1 MSASAKT
8 SGPTPVMAQFL
19 AAKQAHP
26 DALLFFRM
34 GDFYELFFED
44 AEKAARALDIALTKR
59 GQHEGTDIPMCGVP
73 AHSAEGY
80 LAKLVRK
87 GFRVAICEQLEDP
100 AEARKRGSKSVVHR
114 DVVRVITPGT
124 LTEDSLLDPRASNRL
139 AAIAFAAG
147 GLEAALAW
155 ADVST
160 GEFAVMSAP
169 AQRLVDEAAGLS
181 IGEIVHVDSE
191 YGRAEVMA
199 LAAMAG
205 AASPRPARASD
216 PAAAKRVLCNGFG
229 VATLEGFGD
238 FQRVELAALGLV
250 YDYIATTQA
259 GAAPR
264 LSPPR
269 RLETAGVMAIDAT
282 TRASLELERS
292 QQGGRA
298 GSLLDAIDRTITA
311 PGGRLLASWLARP
324 LLDLEAINHR
334 LDAVAALVDDSNA
347 RGRLAAELT
356 GTGDMDRA
364 VSRLQLERGGPRDL
378 ASVLA
383 GLKTG
388 NHLAAMLPASNPRLL
403 DQVAGALNLSQHPAL
418 IELALH
424 LDALLKEDPPLL
436 ARDGGFI
443 RPGFDAVLDDAIAL
457 RDDARRLIAALQA
470 TVSEQ
475 AGLPLKVRHNGV
487 FGFFIEATPKQAE
500 TLLTPPLNQSF
511 IHRQT
516 LASGVR
522 FTTPELIDLD
532 ARTARAGETA
542 LARELELFGQARVMI
557 DSLAEPLR
565 AYADGLALIDVLTG
579 LATLAVET
587 NAVRPVL
594 DDSTTLSITAG
605 RHPVVEAALRKSG
618 GMFTANDCSLDGAG
632 TQAARLTF
640 VTGPN
645 MAGKSTWLRQTA
657 LLAILAQM
665 GAFVPAGAMHL
676 GLVDRVFSRVG
687 ASDDLARGQSTFM
700 VEMVETAAIL
710 NRAGPKSLVI
720 LDEIGRG
727 TATYD
732 GLAIAWAVAEH
743 LHEVNGARALFAT
756 HYHELTAL
764 AETLSACSNVSL
776 SAREWEGDLIF
787 LREVKPGAA
796 DRSYGVQVAQLA
808 GLPPAAVA
816 RARDVL
822 HQLETGAGSRPG
834 TLDDLPLFSNQ
845 PSPAL
850 AVSRTD
856 PKLEALRAAI
866 QHLDPDNLAPRDA
879 LDALY
884 ALKRQFGEG

>member
-59 GQHEGTDIPMCGVP
+59 GQHEGADIPMCGVP

-199 LAAMAG
+199 LAALAG

-238 FQRVELAALGLV
+238 FQRAELAALGLV
-250 YDYIATTQA
+250 YDYITTTQA

-298 GSLLDAIDRTITA
+298 GSLLDAIDRTVTA

-324 LLDLEAINHR
+324 LLDLDTINHR

-347 RGRLAAELT
+347 RGRLAGELT

-364 VSRLQLERGGPRDL
+364 ISRLQLERGGPRDL

-388 NHLAAMLPASNPRLL
+388 NHLAAMLPASSPRML
-403 DQVAGALNLSQHPAL
+403 DQVADALNLSKHPAL
-418 IELALH
+418 MELALH
-424 LDALLKEDPPLL
+424 LDALLKVDPPLL

-500 TLLTPPLNQSF
+500 TLLKPPLNQSF

-542 LARELELFGQARVMI
+542 LARELELFGQARTMI

-579 LATLAVET
+579 LAMLAVET

-594 DDSTTLSITAG
+594 DASTALSITAG

-618 GMFTANDCSLDGAG
+618 GMFTANDCSLDGTGA
-632 TQAARLTF
+632 QAARLTF

-687 ASDDLARGQSTFM
+687 ASDDLTRGQSTFM

-776 SAREWEGDLIF
+776 SARDWEGDLIF

-845 PSPAL
+845 PPPVL
-850 AVSRTD
+850 AAPRVD

-866 QHLDPDNLAPRDA
+866 LQLDPDNLAPRDA